1 MCFTCIF
8 IYCSVKVSMF
18 DKSRLLSVLLLL
30 LLSLLLLF
38 ETTKEMQQT
47 KITETIE
54 VNKNTRNIYIISI

>member
-18 DKSRLLSVLLLL
+18 DKSRLLSVLLL

-54 VNKNTRNIYIISI
+54 VNKNPRNIYIISI